1 MIPFMEI
8 ASPLTGR
15 RGVCLPFS
23 DFSTPLVSGKIDPGP
38 VFEKLIRFAKDRRWR
53 HFEIR
58 GRSLLSAGA
67 QPVARF
73 YGHHLSLTAEEEKQK
88 SRVGSAV
95 RRAIRKAQA
104 NGVTSEIT
112 STREA
117 LLQFYGMH
125 VRTRRRHGVPPQS
138 KAFFLNLHRHIIEPG
153 LGFVV
158 LARRNARAIAG
169 AVFFNSGRKAL
180 YKFGASDER
189 ALEYRPNNIVM
200 WAGIRYLS
208 QSGAK
213 MLHFGRTE
221 LENDGLRRFKSGWGA
236 REEMIEYF
244 RFDTARQDWVSG
256 RAGVPR
262 FATAVFQRL
271 PLTVNRLIGTV
282 LYPHLD

>member
-1 MIPFMEI
+1 
-8 ASPLTGR
+8 
-15 RGVCLPFS
+15 
-23 DFSTPLVSGKIDPGP
+23 
-38 VFEKLIRFAKDRRWR
+38 
-53 HFEIR
+53 
-58 GRSLLSAGA
+58 
-67 QPVARF
+67 
-73 YGHHLSLTAEEEKQK
+73 
-88 SRVGSAV
+88 
-95 RRAIRKAQA
+95 
-104 NGVTSEIT
+104 
-112 STREA
+112 
-117 LLQFYGMH
+117 
-125 VRTRRRHGVPPQS
+125 
-138 KAFFLNLHRHIIEPG
+138 

-256 RAGVPR
+256 VPR